1 MTTIT
6 KDLGIIIENKRP
18 VVSSRDVA
26 RVFEKEHFN
35 VIRDIKNLECDEEF
49 NAINFEAVDYTDAK
63 GEKRPMYLITRDGF
77 TILAMGFTGKKAID
91 FKLKYITAFNAMEEQ
106 LKNPFNIPKT
116 LPEALRLAAQLEEKR
131 LILEAK
137 IAEDRPYTALGR
149 ALTPDQ
155 KETSI
160 GQMATILSQSL
171 GCKISRKDLFAQLE
185 NDGYLC
191 TTETEW
197 HRPRQKW
204 LDNGVLKYRI
214 CDISTFRG
222 VKHTFTPYFTPK
234 GRAHIEEKY
243 AIKERN

>member
-1 MTTIT
+1 MTTTT

-63 GEKRPMYLITRDGF
+63 GEKRPMYLLTRDGF
-77 TILAMGFTGKKAID
+77 TLLAMGFTGEKAMK
-91 FKLKYITAFNAMEEQ
+91 FKLKYIAAFNAMEEQ
-106 LKNPFNIPKT
+106 LKNPFDIPKT
-116 LPEALRLAAQLEEKR
+116 LPDALRLAAQIEEKR

-137 IAEDRPYTALGR
+137 ITEDKPYTALGR

-155 KETSI
+155 EETSV
-160 GQMATILSQSL
+160 GQMAVILSQSL
-171 GCKISRKDLFAQLE
+171 GCKISRNDLFAQLE

-191 TTETEW
+191 TTKTEW
-197 HRPRQKW
+197 HRPRQQWINK
-204 LDNGVLKYRI
+204 GILKYRI
-214 CDISTFRG
+214 FNTTTHSEIKR
-222 VKHTFTPYFTPK
+222 TFTPYFTPK